1 MKAVIGRY
9 FETDMV
15 AMDCKVI
22 RTDGRSTII
31 TDPNG
36 TIMSVKTS
44 DVQVDGVPL
53 KG

>member
-1 MKAVIGRY
+1 MKEIIGRY
-9 FETDMV
+9 FEPDFV
-15 AMDCKVI
+15 VMDCKVI

-36 TIMSVKTS
+36 TIMSVETAN
-44 DVQVDGVPL
+44 VQVDGQFL